1 MLVLSWMMAVQ
12 SALAP
17 ASADNRVVSCMWA
30 ETAPDERRAIAETLM
45 RERADTAG
53 LEARFLEFQRTCHAR
68 LRATPSEMEAG
79 LWEFVGLVQIE
90 VLRPRLDGAG
100 VPSETLEAWYDRQ
113 GGEFQANLHFD
124 PETPELADAG
134 ISLFETL
141 EAQGV
146 GLPLRTEQRT
156 LIARFLSA
164 KILIAR
170 ARQGLPIPV
179 QSGQHP

>member
-1 MLVLSWMMAVQ
+1 MLVLSWIMAVQ
-12 SALAP
+12 SALA
-17 ASADNRVVSCMWA
+17 AGSADNRVVSCMWT
-30 ETAPDERRAIAETLM
+30 ETAADERRVIAETLM

-68 LRATPSEMEAG
+68 LGATTSEMEAG
-79 LWEFVGLVQIE
+79 LWEFIGLIQIE
-90 VLRPRLDGAG
+90 VLRPRLGGAG
-100 VPSETLEAWYDRQ
+100 VPYEALEAWYDRQ
-113 GGEFQANLHFD
+113 SDEFQATFQFD

-134 ISLFETL
+134 MSLFETL

-146 GLPLRTEQRT
+146 GLPLRPEQRS

-179 QSGQHP
+179 Q